1 MKAAVIEMSLTDLQ
15 KALASYVKAKGYE
28 EVGKVIVMSYDKAV
42 LTVEL
47 RPCGLV
53 EAVEFK
59 HRS

>member
-1 MKAAVIEMSLTDLQ
+1 MKVPVVEVSLTDLQ
-15 KALASYVKAKGYE
+15 DALDRYCRALGYTEVEKVLVVSYG
-28 EVGKVIVMSYDKAV
+28 KAV

-47 RPCGLV
+47 EPCGLV

>member
-1 MKAAVIEMSLTDLQ
+1 MKAAVVEMPLTDLQ
-15 KALASYVKAKGYE
+15 KALASYCKTRGYT
-28 EVGKVIVMSYDKAV
+28 EVQKVIVMSYDKAV

-47 RPCGLV
+47 RPTGLV